1 MSWKQ
6 HFQVSINREIVQ
18 QVRRLIL
25 ENAANEWPTFLM
37 SFLLLAIVSAMTG
50 LSAYLMKDVVNSV
63 FVDRNQS
70 AIVLVAAAVG
80 SVFIIKGAASYLNMM
95 IVVRLSMRIVAKLQK
110 KFFDRL
116 LEQGMEFFTETNSG
130 GLMMR
135 FNGNANAAR
144 NVIEMVAM
152 TLWRDLFSLLSLI
165 LVMVIQNPTMSL
177 VTLFI
182 GPPAVLGVMYLMRRV
197 KSLALDE
204 VAQASA
210 ILAVL
215 KNTLDNIRIVKAYT
229 LEDQRKEEM
238 TAAIARV
245 EDRVVKIN
253 RLSSLTVPLMETLGG
268 LAIAGAILY
277 GGAQVTGA
285 DSDPGEFFSFITA
298 FIMAYE
304 PARRLARFNVVFQRQ
319 MAGVRMFF
327 EMIDLEGED
336 RPRPGLSDIDVPKGS
351 VRFEN
356 VTFAYGKGVPA
367 LKNIVADF
375 KPSTMTAL
383 VGPSGAGKTTIFAM
397 LDRFYTP
404 GSGEILIDGQN
415 ISEHSLESV
424 RRNIAVVTQDPLMFD
439 GTIAENIL
447 MGREGATEEEMIEA
461 AKAANAHDFIMELPK
476 GYNTPV
482 GTAGGRFSGGQKQRI
497 SIARAIVRNAPIL
510 LLDEATSALDTLSE
524 GVVQEALARLAEGRT
539 TVAIAHR
546 LSTIFDA
553 DQILVMDRGE
563 IVERGSHE
571 DLIEHDGLYKQLY
584 TQQVERM
591 QRREKTEQ

>member
-18 QVRRLIL
+18 MVRRLML
-25 ENAANEWPTFLM
+25 ENATKEWPSFLI
-37 SFLLLAIVSAMTG
+37 SFLLLATVSAMTG

-63 FVDRNQS
+63 FVDRDQG
-70 AIVLVAAAVG
+70 AITLVAAAVG
-80 SVFIIKGAASYLNMM
+80 TVFIVKGVASYANTV
-95 IVVRLSMRIVAKLQK
+95 IVVKLSMRIVAKLQRQ
-110 KFFDRL
+110 FFDRL
-116 LEQGMEFFTETNSG
+116 LEQGMEFFTEQNSG
-130 GLMMR
+130 GLMQR
-135 FNGNANAAR
+135 FNQNANAAR

-152 TLWRDLFSLLSLI
+152 TLWRDLFSLFSLI

-177 VTLFI
+177 ITLFI
-182 GPPAVLGVMYLMRRV
+182 GPPAVLGVMYLMRQV
-197 KSLALDE
+197 KNLALDE

-229 LEDQRKEEM
+229 LEDQRKVEM
-238 TAAIARV
+238 TAAIRRV

-253 RLSSLTVPLMETLGG
+253 RLASLTVPLMETLGG
-268 LAIAGAILY
+268 LAIAAAILY
-277 GGAQVTGA
+277 GGSQVTSAG
-285 DSDPGEFFSFITA
+285 SDPGEFFSFVTA

-304 PARRLARFNVVFQRQ
+304 PARRLARFNVMFQRQ
-319 MAGVRMFF
+319 MAGVKMFF

-336 RPRPGLSDIDVPKGS
+336 RPQPGLKDIDVKEGN
-351 VRFEN
+351 VRFED
-356 VTFAYGKGVPA
+356 VTFSYGKGVPA
-367 LKNIVADF
+367 LKSINTEF
-375 KPSTMTAL
+375 KPGTMTAL

-397 LDRFYTP
+397 LDRFYSP
-404 GSGEILIDGQN
+404 GSGRILIDGQE
-415 ISEHSLESV
+415 ITEHSLESV

-439 GTIAENIL
+439 GTIAANIL
-447 MGREGATEEEMIEA
+447 MGRDGATEEEMIEA
-461 AKAANAHDFIMELPK
+461 AKAANAHDFIMELPR
-476 GYNTPV
+476 GYQTPV

-497 SIARAIVRNAPIL
+497 SIARAIVRDAPIL

-524 GVVQEALARLAEGRT
+524 GVVQEALARLAKGRT

-563 IVERGSHE
+563 IVERGNHE
-571 DLIEHDGLYKQLY
+571 DLLEHGGLYRQLY

-591 QRREKTEQ
+591 RRGEQPEA